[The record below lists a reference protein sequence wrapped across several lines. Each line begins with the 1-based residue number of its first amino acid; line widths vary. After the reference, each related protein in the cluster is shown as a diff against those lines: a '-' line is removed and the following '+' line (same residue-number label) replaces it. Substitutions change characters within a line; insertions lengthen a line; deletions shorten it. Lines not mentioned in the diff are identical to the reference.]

1 MMRDEAVAATDV
13 KYTRFVRKHAR
24 DFQGHVVS
32 TADLATASF
41 TSPPALDPIQPQA
54 RSRLERTSPT
64 LGDKLSGVVG

>member
-13 KYTRFVRKHAR
+13 KHARFGGKYTR

-41 TSPPALDPIQPQA
+41 TSPPALDTIQPQVS
-54 RSRLERTSPT
+54 SRIERTPLT
-64 LGDKLSGVVG
+64 LGDGFSGVVG